1 MNYLIHVSMYVVHF
15 LLLFSFVCLF
25 GSVSFSEMNEFNYCL
40 NNFLLASARGPCGGE
55 GIRKPLRHSSLH
67 ALTQPV

>member
-40 NNFLLASARGPCGGE
+40 NNFLPRFVGRVVVKASVSPS
-55 GIRKPLRHSSLH
+55 GIPACMHSLN
-67 ALTQPV
+67 QCK